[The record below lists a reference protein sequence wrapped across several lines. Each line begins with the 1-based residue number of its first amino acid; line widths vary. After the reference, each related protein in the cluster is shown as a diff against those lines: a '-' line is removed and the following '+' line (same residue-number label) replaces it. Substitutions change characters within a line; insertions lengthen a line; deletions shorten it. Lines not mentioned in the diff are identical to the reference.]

1 MFNRQLTVAG
11 VVLLF
16 VIGLFAIISFRQ
28 EAQTTKPQQE
38 EATVVQKG
46 QITEKE
52 HEYSKEYKKLYSY
65 RNGYK
70 LSELSAAAKR
80 NGNGEEVGVSIG
92 EPSIPTVGTSFPVKG
107 SSASKQFLEKISC
120 KADAVVLGTVSGK
133 TAHLTEDETFVYTQY
148 QFSVK
153 QVLKNNSDSFIDE
166 NTSLEVTRPGGLI
179 KLDNQLIRV
188 EDQSYKP
195 LQNNKDYLLFLKFI
209 PDVNGY
215 MVSDI
220 SGDFVLEN
228 KSFKQLRKTIFS
240 EELEK
245 INDSQVFLDNIKI
258 AVSDGCSQQIKGVN

>member
-1 MFNRQLTVAG
+1 M
-11 VVLLF
+11 
-16 VIGLFAIISFRQ
+16 
-28 EAQTTKPQQE
+28 
-38 EATVVQKG
+38 
-46 QITEKE
+46 
-52 HEYSKEYKKLYSY
+52 
-65 RNGYK
+65 
-70 LSELSAAAKR
+70 
-80 NGNGEEVGVSIG
+80 
-92 EPSIPTVGTSFPVKG
+92 
-107 SSASKQFLEKISC
+107 
-120 KADAVVLGTVSGK
+120 
-133 TAHLTEDETFVYTQY
+133 YTQY